1 MSQDGAV
8 PTAGTGFMS
17 PPAFHAMLKPRGAIC
32 NLDCKYCFY
41 LSKERLYPDSRFCM
55 SADLL
60 DTFTRQY
67 IEAQRVPEVTF
78 AWQGGEPTLMGL
90 AFFERAIELQEQY
103 KRPGMTIYNTLQT
116 NGVTLDDGWCRFF
129 KKHNFLVGVSIDG
142 PKKLHDAYRVD
153 KRGRPTFDRV
163 MGGLERLKKHHVEFN
178 TLTCVHA
185 ANGDYPLEVYHFL
198 RDEVQSRYVQ
208 FIPIVVR
215 DNETGFQE
223 GETVTQHSVT
233 GKQYGHFLNAIFD
246 EWVRHDV
253 GQVFIQI
260 FDVALA
266 AWIGQRPGLCI
277 FEETCGTALALEHNG
292 DLYSCDHF
300 VEPRYYLGNINEDY
314 LVKLVGSEQQRQFGL
329 AKRDTL
335 PRYCRE
341 CVVRFVCNDG
351 CPKNRIR
358 HTLEGEPGLNYLCEG
373 YKAFFGH
380 IAPHMKLMVAEL
392 LAGRSPANIM
402 AKPDLPHIMHHKGKI

>member
-341 CVVRFVCNDG
+341 CVVRFVCNGG

>member
-1 MSQDGAV
+1 MSQDSVV
-8 PTAGTGFMS
+8 PTAGMGFIS
-17 PPAFHAMLKPRGAIC
+17 PPAFHVMLKPRGAIC
-32 NLDCKYCFY
+32 NLNCKYCFY
-41 LSKERLYPDSRFCM
+41 LSKERLYPGSHFHM
-55 SADLL
+55 SDDLL

-103 KRPGMTIYNTLQT
+103 KRSGMTIYNALQT
-116 NGVTLDDGWCRFF
+116 NGVTLDDDWCRFF

-153 KRGRPTFDRV
+153 KRDRPTFDRV
-163 MGGLERLKKHHVEFN
+163 MVGLELLKKHRVEFN

-198 RDEVQSRYVQ
+198 RDEVQSCYVQ

-223 GETVTQHSVT
+223 GETVTEHSVT
-233 GKQYGHFLNAIFD
+233 GKQYGNFLNAIFD
-246 EWVRHDV
+246 EWVRHDM
-253 GQVFIQI
+253 GQVSVQI

-277 FEETCGTALALEHNG
+277 FDETYGTALALEHNG

-300 VEPRYYLGNINEDY
+300 VEPRHYLGNINEDD
-314 LVKLVGSEQQRQFGL
+314 LVTLVGSEQQRQFGL
-329 AKRDTL
+329 AERDTL

-341 CVVRFVCNDG
+341 CPVRFVCNGG
-351 CPKNRIR
+351 CPKNRIL
-358 HTLEGEPGLNYLCEG
+358 HTPEGEPGLNYLCEG
-373 YKAFFGH
+373 YKTFFGH
-380 IAPHMKLMVAEL
+380 LALHMKLMVAESSL
-392 LAGRSPANIM
+392 LAEESLPVALEEW
-402 AKPDLPHIMHHKGKI
+402 PDWEETDEG